1 VNKQFGEKTTF
12 HQILGAIRQMVTI
25 QKIIAVKNGKA
36 VKFGEEW
43 GDLENLLT

>member
-1 VNKQFGEKTTF
+1 
-12 HQILGAIRQMVTI
+12 MVTI
-25 QKIIAVKNGKA
+25 QKIIAVKNGKV